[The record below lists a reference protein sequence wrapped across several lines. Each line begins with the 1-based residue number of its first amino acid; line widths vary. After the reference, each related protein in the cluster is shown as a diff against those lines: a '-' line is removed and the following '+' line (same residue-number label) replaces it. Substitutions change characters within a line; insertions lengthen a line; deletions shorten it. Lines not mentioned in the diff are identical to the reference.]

1 MEITISPAIAA
12 GNSEPAISEPISPEL
27 VLVDPELRRALQAQ
41 ALERAPLR
49 IVVSPEP
56 SGVAYAPDRAPVAP
70 SELPWQA
77 QPAAVPGPVSERL
90 PEVKPPRARRILT
103 GPRRYLVR
111 AILPISLV
119 LNAALISL
127 AVSDATVSTQSTMAR
142 PSLSQTASANG
153 KQTPSLS
160 AKVKRPSSRTRKAA
174 ATEPKATAPRFGARD
189 PRLERKL
196 LNLVVQAPAGKLP
209 PALIDAKTG
218 LAKNNLHAVCRRESG
233 RRTFLCLVQPAKHKP
248 GEGLYARYRPNRK
261 GTGGTFSSYSY
272 RKG

>member
-1 MEITISPAIAA
+1 MEIAISPAIAA
-12 GNSEPAISEPISPEL
+12 ESPVSALSEPISPEL

-41 ALERAPLR
+41 PLERASLR
-49 IVVSPEP
+49 LVSTEP
-56 SGVAYAPDRAPVAP
+56 SLLVRAPGPAPVAP
-70 SELPWQA
+70 SDLPRQA
-77 QPAAVPGPVSERL
+77 QPATLPASGSLPL
-90 PEVKPPRARRILT
+90 PEAEPSRARRVLART
-103 GPRRYLVR
+103 RRHPVR
-111 AILPISLV
+111 AVLPISLV
-119 LNAALISL
+119 LNAILITL
-127 AVSDATVSTQSTMAR
+127 AVSDATVSPQPTMAR
-142 PSLSQTASANG
+142 PSLSQTTSANG

-174 ATEPKATAPRFGARD
+174 ASEPRATAPRFGARD